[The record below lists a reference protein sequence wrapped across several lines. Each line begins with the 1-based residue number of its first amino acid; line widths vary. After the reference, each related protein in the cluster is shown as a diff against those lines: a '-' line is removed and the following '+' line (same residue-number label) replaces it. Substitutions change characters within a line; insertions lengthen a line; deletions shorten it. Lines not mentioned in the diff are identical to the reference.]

1 MNNAAFFATLTVLIN
16 GWAPVQLYLLLA
28 VVLAL
33 AVIYFLVKRS
43 RKPTI
48 QLRSDT
54 SPGWGHSE
62 NIRNIPSKVF
72 LEDLRKREKM
82 MEEGVEIESPSGR
95 PSFIGPNAK
104 VIDIEMND
112 IPKPEEE

>member
-1 MNNAAFFATLTVLIN
+1 
-16 GWAPVQLYLLLA
+16 
-28 VVLAL
+28 
-33 AVIYFLVKRS
+33 
-43 RKPTI
+43 
-48 QLRSDT
+48 
-54 SPGWGHSE
+54 
-62 NIRNIPSKVF
+62 
-72 LEDLRKREKM
+72 